1 MTIITIICVL
11 IIAALFF
18 GGLWYIAALI
28 IGIPLGMV
36 SAVNRNRWPDHV
48 CMVIALIGV
57 SVPSFWIG
65 IELILLF
72 ANKWHLLP
80 AFEIGRASCRERV

>member
-28 IGIPLGMV
+28 IGIPLAYGLHKLLMMFF
-36 SAVNRNRWPDHV
+36 ADYFKKKLQKYCEKKGLKFDLDELPDD
-48 CMVIALIGV
+48 
-57 SVPSFWIG
+57 
-65 IELILLF
+65 
-72 ANKWHLLP
+72 
-80 AFEIGRASCRERV
+80 